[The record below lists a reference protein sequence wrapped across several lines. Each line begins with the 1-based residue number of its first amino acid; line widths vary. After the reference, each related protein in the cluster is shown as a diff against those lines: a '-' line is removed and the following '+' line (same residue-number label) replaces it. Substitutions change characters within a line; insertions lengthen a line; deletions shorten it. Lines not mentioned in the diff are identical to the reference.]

1 MKFIV
6 ISDSHGRYE
15 RISTVMDMHRDAD
28 ALIFLGDG
36 IADLD
41 RADAYSRGMTVFA
54 VRGNCDG
61 QSFLHKSKAEEE
73 MTLCFEGY
81 KMFLLHG
88 HTRGVKYSLENAM
101 YAASERGA
109 DILLY
114 GHTHDPLEKYVPSEN
129 TLLSKPLYIFNP
141 GSLGASGDGWAHFGI
156 LEIRTNGILT
166 SCGRF

>member
-15 RISTVMDMHRDAD
+15 RIGTVMDMHRDAD

-61 QSFLHKSKAEEE
+61 QSFLQKSKA
-73 MTLCFEGY
+73 
-81 KMFLLHG
+81 
-88 HTRGVKYSLENAM
+88 
-101 YAASERGA
+101 
-109 DILLY
+109 
-114 GHTHDPLEKYVPSEN
+114 
-129 TLLSKPLYIFNP
+129 PLYCN
-141 GSLGASGDGWAHFGI
+141 H
-156 LEIRTNGILT
+156 TNRVCSRCCKIVFAIC
-166 SCGRF
+166 S